1 MNYNNMSMR
10 DIVDNLKT
18 LCESGL
24 RTSSLHQFRKA
35 IRELSRDMYKDPKRY
50 KKPFDRGLMI
60 ETKAKPIIEKTEEP
74 PKVKKVEEPEV
85 EEQIETEI
93 KHIIE

>member
-1 MNYNNMSMR
+1 
-10 DIVDNLKT
+10 
-18 LCESGL
+18 
-24 RTSSLHQFRKA
+24 
-35 IRELSRDMYKDPKRY
+35 MYKDPKRY